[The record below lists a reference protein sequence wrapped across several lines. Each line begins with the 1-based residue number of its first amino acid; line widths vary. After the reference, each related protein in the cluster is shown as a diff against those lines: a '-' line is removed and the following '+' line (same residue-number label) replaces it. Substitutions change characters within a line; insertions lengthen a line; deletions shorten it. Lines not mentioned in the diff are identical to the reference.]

1 MAVWGLVTP
10 TRASVVCR
18 LFRAKGNFSSGE
30 TSAPPYTTY
39 KNLPI
44 RGDYQRQ
51 TFLTCLEWDKL
62 LFTKHL
68 LLFCNDPLKPLR
80 HHISFLIQNVLSI
93 FPLFL
98 NLWMWGL
105 WFSTTCGVPMYIYV
119 LHLVIFLL
127 ICVMSIWWLV
137 QPK

>member
-1 MAVWGLVTP
+1 MAVWELVTP
-10 TRASVVCR
+10 THASVVCR
-18 LFRAKGNFSSGE
+18 LFRAKGNFSSEE

-68 LLFCNDPLKPLR
+68 LLWPFEASKTPY
-80 HHISFLIQNVLSI
+80 LIPNSECLTHYPFVSE
-93 FPLFL
+93 P
-98 NLWMWGL
+98 LWMWGL